1 MALKREGKK
10 TAKANKEETRY
21 ASFAMFV
28 WILVMQDIDSEQKSR
43 GHLGKSPDSARIF
56 VILCMFWQDIYAI
69 YVAKQLHIRTFVAK
83 MSHLCPFVRILAK
96 NLPGF
101 FQKWSWMKNSTLHR
115 IPQAFTILNH
125 WLNNTFLI
133 CFHTEWWQWLIAL
146 SFISFCWFSLGRGY
160 KHLKVSCRPVRKCF
174 L

>member
-28 WILVMQDIDSEQKSR
+28 WILVMQGIDSEQKSR

-101 FQKWSWMKNSTLHR
+101 FQKWSWMKNKVHYIEYHKLSPYWITDWITHSWFVFTLNGGNDWLHYHLYRFNDFLWEGGTST
-115 IPQAFTILNH
+115 
-125 WLNNTFLI
+125 
-133 CFHTEWWQWLIAL
+133 
-146 SFISFCWFSLGRGY
+146 
-160 KHLKVSCRPVRKCF
+160 
-174 L
+174 